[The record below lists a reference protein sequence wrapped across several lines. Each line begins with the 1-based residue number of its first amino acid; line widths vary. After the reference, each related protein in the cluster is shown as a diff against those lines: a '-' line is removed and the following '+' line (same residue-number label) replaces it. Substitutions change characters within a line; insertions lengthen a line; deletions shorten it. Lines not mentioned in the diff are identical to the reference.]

1 MSTRRGGR
9 PSFLRPLTQIAPQ
22 SGANE
27 GGGELGPTS
36 KGSIAS
42 ASFGERPRSKS
53 FPKAGSAAPSSA
65 IGSGGVF
72 ASPTTSRASSR
83 HSSFAPH
90 SNPHRRLSST
100 AAREATSSR
109 RGSMWSSFGEEAA
122 AGGAGGANLT
132 EEEKAFEARKAYVS
146 SIKTIWDSGVNRI
159 AGDLWA
165 SVLTGWT
172 SGDIVG
178 QGSQLPHHC
187 GMVRLTSMVNSRNIQ
202 VFSLST
208 RCRYRGRST
217 LGRLSSSMIWAL
229 NSSLSLRRL

>member
-9 PSFLRPLTQIAPQ
+9 PSFLRPLTQIAP
-22 SGANE
+22 E
-27 GGGELGPTS
+27 GGELGPTS

-122 AGGAGGANLT
+122 AGAGGANLT

-178 QGSQLPHHC
+178 QGSQLASPMQH
-187 GMVRLTSMVNSRNIQ
+187 GSSNVNAYSRKMQ
-202 VFSLST
+202 VFSPST
-208 RCRYRGRST
+208 RCSYRGPRM
-217 LGRLSSSMIWAL
+217 LVRLSSSMIWAL
-229 NSSLSLRRL
+229 SSNLSLLPL